1 MRKLQLPL
9 LLVFCTS
16 IALAGTTQQTQST
29 QITTTVGELTL
40 SGDQVTSDS
49 TAGTIKAR
57 GNVNVDIRN
66 GTAKI
71 HADEIEVNISKD
83 MFNVV
88 SRGNVQMI
96 LLRDDGTTRT
106 VNTNQSHLQ
115 FRRLN

>member
-1 MRKLQLPL
+1 MIR
-9 LLVFCTS
+9 TS
-16 IALAGTTQQTQST
+16 VALAGTRQQTQSP

-49 TAGTIKAR
+49 TAGTIEAR
-57 GNVNVDIRN
+57 GNVQVDIRN

-83 MFNVV
+83 IFDVV

-106 VNTNQSHLQ
+106 VNTNQSNLK